1 MNKTTHQ
8 WRTPSGRIYNLYADM
23 ARQPHLL
30 IAGATGSGK
39 SVVERGIIHSLLFHS
54 PARVQMILI
63 DPKRVELVQY
73 KGLPHVIAYAADPS
87 ERLQALQAA
96 VDIMEQRYTAM
107 ARQGLRMYT
116 GPDLYVII
124 DELADIMTT
133 QKKAAVPLIQRLAQL
148 GRASKIHLIA
158 CTQSPLR
165 SVIPTEIAC
174 NLDARVGL
182 RTRNAQDS
190 RNILQQ
196 TGCEQLPRY
205 GQGYYM
211 TPEGTNK
218 WAMPYVDEAELDR
231 LVTWWTSRDCVA

>member
-39 SVVERGIIHSLLFHS
+39 SVVERGIIHSLLYHS
-54 PARVQMILI
+54 PARVQLVLI

-73 KGLPHVIAYAADPS
+73 KGLPHVIAYAADPA

-96 VDIMEQRYTAM
+96 VDIMEQRYAAM
-107 ARQGLRMYT
+107 ARQGLRMYS

-190 RNILQQ
+190 RNILQR
-196 TGCEQLPRY
+196 TGCELLPRY

-211 TPEGTNK
+211 TPEGTQK
-218 WAMPYVDEAELDR
+218 WAMPYVDESELDR

>member
-1 MNKTTHQ
+1 MHETTRQ

-23 ARQPHLL
+23 ATQTHLL

-39 SVVERGIIHSLLFHS
+39 SVVERGIIHTLLFHS
-54 PARVQMILI
+54 PARVQLILI

-73 KGLPHVIAYAADPS
+73 KGLPHVIAYAADPA
-87 ERLQALQAA
+87 ERLEALQAA
-96 VDIMEQRYTAM
+96 VNIMDQRYNAM
-107 ARQGLRMYT
+107 SRQGVRAYS

-124 DELADIMTT
+124 DELADLMTT
-133 QKKAAVPLIQRLAQL
+133 QKKAVAPLLQRLAQL
-148 GRASKIHLIA
+148 GRAARVHLIA
-158 CTQSPLR
+158 CTQCPLR
-165 SVIPTEIAC
+165 AVIPTEIAC

-211 TPEGTNK
+211 TPDCCNL
-218 WAMPYVDEAELDR
+218 WAMPYVTEDETAA
-231 LVTWWTSRDCVA
+231 LVEWWTSRRCVA

>member
-1 MNKTTHQ
+1 MRQ
-8 WRTPSGRIYNLYADM
+8 WKTPSGRIYNLYADM
-23 ARQPHLL
+23 AKQPHLL

-54 PARVQMILI
+54 PARVQLVLI

-73 KGLPHVIAYAADPS
+73 RDLPHVIAYAADPA

-96 VDIMEQRYTAM
+96 VDIMEQRYTSM

-148 GRASKIHLIA
+148 GRASKIRLIA

-174 NLDARVGL
+174 NMDARVGL

-190 RNILQQ
+190 RNILQR

-211 TPEGTNK
+211 RPEGCDL
-218 WAMPYVDEAELDR
+218 WSMPYVTEDETAA
-231 LVTWWTSRDCVA
+231 LVKWWTSGRCVA

>member
-1 MNKTTHQ
+1 MHETTRQ

-54 PARVQMILI
+54 PARVQLILI

-96 VDIMEQRYTAM
+96 VDIMEQRFAVM
-107 ARQGLRMYT
+107 AKRGVRMYEGT
-116 GPDLYVII
+116 DVYVII

-133 QKKAAVPLIQRLAQL
+133 QKKVAVPLIQRLAQL
-148 GRASKIHLIA
+148 GRAARVHLIA
-158 CTQSPLR
+158 CTQCPLR

-174 NLDARVGL
+174 NMDARVGL